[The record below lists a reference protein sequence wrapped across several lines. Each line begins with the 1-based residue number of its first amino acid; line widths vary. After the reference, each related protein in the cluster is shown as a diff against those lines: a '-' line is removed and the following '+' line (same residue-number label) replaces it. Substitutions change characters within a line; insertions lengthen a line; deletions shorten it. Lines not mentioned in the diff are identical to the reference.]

1 MFKKALIV
9 LAITSVIVLAI
20 TSVIAPTLAQSND
33 SDPTPIIIADTI
45 KRTSTL
51 APLRDIAPGFDSSNE
66 IQVTKTGSVF
76 IKVHFDYFSI
86 PTGAYVVVSD
96 PLGQESYQYDGI
108 DHQKATFNS
117 GSEDGLTQFSA
128 MSVFG
133 DTAVIKLVMPIN
145 AIWEKH
151 HGIKIDQFNAGLE
164 EALIPENNPTPESS
178 CGVNERRDAICWQ
191 SSHEEQ
197 FERTRPV
204 ARLLM
209 AGSGLC
215 TGWRVGSDNH
225 MFTNNHCLSTQ
236 SKLTNTEVWFNYQRT
251 TCGGSANSG
260 TIKVTG
266 KDLIK
271 TNYDLDYSLFTVEN
285 FNSIS
290 SFGNFGLENK
300 APTVGDLIYIAQHG
314 AGNPKELSIES
325 DQNTNGLCQIDIASA
340 FGRAANTD
348 TGYFCDTTGGSSG
361 SPVIDN
367 ASHKVIALHH
377 FGGCENQGVRIDK
390 IWPQVST
397 YFGDVL
403 PEGDGPGQGLKPVA
417 RAQITCNN
425 LSCTFDGS
433 ASTGSSL
440 SYLWNFGDNL
450 SSTESSIQHDYMQAG
465 TYQISLKVTDNKN
478 VSNSYSKSLEV
489 SDSNTDNEL
498 GSGVPL
504 FNLSGSKDSESLY
517 FINVADRNKRVV
529 VNMKDGTGDAD
540 LYVKRGAEPT
550 TSDYDCRPFEGGNN
564 ENCDVS
570 VDSPELVY
578 IKLIGYS
585 EYSGVE
591 LVATVSD
598 RNTSQF
604 PMNNLSESRG
614 SWLRYDYIVPAGV
627 SQIEVKSSGGSGDAD
642 LYVQK
647 GVAPSKTVYDC
658 RPYKSGNN
666 ESCVM
671 TVAAGDEIHIG
682 LFAYSGFSDLTL
694 DVVK

>member
-1 MFKKALIV
+1 MLKNVLIL
-9 LAITSVIVLAI
+9 LASASLIT
-20 TSVIAPTLAQSND
+20 PTLAQNNN
-33 SDPTPIIIADTI
+33 SDPTAIVIIADTI

-51 APLRDIAPGFDSSNE
+51 APLQNIASGLDSSNE
-66 IQVTKTGSVF
+66 IEVTKTGSVF
-76 IKVHFDYFSI
+76 IKVHFNYFNI

-108 DHQKATFNS
+108 EHQTATFSAAEN
-117 GSEDGLTQFSA
+117 GLTQFSA
-128 MSVFG
+128 MSIFG
-133 DTAVIKLVMPIN
+133 DTAVVKLVMPLN
-145 AIWEKH
+145 AVWEKQ

-164 EALIPENNPTPESS
+164 QALIPENDPTPESS

-191 SSHEEQ
+191 SSHTQ
-197 FERTRPV
+197 QYERTRPV

-209 AGSGLC
+209 GGTGLC
-215 TGWRVGSDNH
+215 TSWRVGDDNH

-251 TCGGSANSG
+251 TCGGSTNAG

-266 KDLIK
+266 KDLLK
-271 TNYDLDYSLFTVEN
+271 TDYDLDYSLFTVTN

-290 SFGNFGLENK
+290 SFGNFGLEDK

-314 AGNPKELSIES
+314 AGKPKELAIES

-340 FGRAANTD
+340 TGRAANTD

-397 YFGDVL
+397 YFGGVL
-403 PEGDGPGQGLKPVA
+403 PQGDGPGQSLPPVA

-425 LSCTFDGS
+425 LSCSFNGS
-433 ASTGSSL
+433 GSTGSNL
-440 SYLWNFGDNL
+440 TYHWNFGDSL
-450 SSTESSIQHDYMQAG
+450 SATTSSIQHDYAQAG
-465 TYQISLKVTDNKN
+465 TYQVSLTVTDNKN
-478 VSNSYSKSLEV
+478 ASNTYNKVLEV
-489 SDSNTDNEL
+489 SDSQTDNEL
-498 GSGVPL
+498 QSGIPVL
-504 FNLSGSKDSESLY
+504 NLAGAKDSESLY
-517 FINVADRNKRVV
+517 FIDVSDSNKRVV
-529 VNMKDGTGDAD
+529 VNMSGGSGDAD

-564 ENCDVS
+564 ESCDVNL
-570 VDSPELVY
+570 DSPELVY

-585 EYSGVE
+585 QFSGVE
-591 LVATVSD
+591 LVATISD
-598 RNTSQF
+598 KNTSQF
-604 PMNNLSESRG
+604 PKSNLETSKG
-614 SWLRYDYIVPAGV
+614 NWLRYDYTVPAGV
-627 SQIEVKSSGGSGDAD
+627 SQIEVKSFGGSGDAD

-647 GVAPSKTVYDC
+647 SVAPSKTVYDC
-658 RPYKSGNN
+658 RPFQSGNN
-666 ESCVM
+666 ESCTLSV
-671 TVAAGDEIHIG
+671 TAGDQIHIG
-682 LFAYSGFSDLTL
+682 LFAYNSFANLTL